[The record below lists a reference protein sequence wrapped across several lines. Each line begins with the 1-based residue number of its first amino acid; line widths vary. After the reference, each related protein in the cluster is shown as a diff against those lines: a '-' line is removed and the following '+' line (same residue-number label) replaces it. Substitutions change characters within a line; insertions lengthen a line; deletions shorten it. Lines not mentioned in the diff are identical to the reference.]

1 MQRNKGICHIVVI
14 YIFLPKLRMNNHSHS
29 NYSAGIIGG
38 GSFGLAL
45 ANLMAETG
53 QKILLLTR
61 HREQCEQVALKIQ
74 APFAQQIIPVY
85 DASFFMQHCR
95 LIILVIPSKDF
106 EDVLWKIK
114 PFTTPNHVFIHGTKG
129 IHIQQSGELITVE
142 TMSQLMHRILV
153 TERVACL
160 AGPNLAREI
169 SEGKPAA
176 TVIASQHRDILEM
189 GGNVLRSNRF
199 QVLYND
205 DIYGIELCGVLK
217 NIMAIASGAASGLE
231 VGDNAKALL
240 VNRAL
245 IEMIHIG
252 SQLGASVKS
261 FYGVAGMGD
270 LIATCYSSHSRNY
283 SVGYRLARGESF
295 AQISASMDETA
306 EGVNTTRL
314 IYQLAEQ
321 HHWKTPIT
329 KMVYKVLFE
338 EFPVNK
344 AIAHLMKLPVRE
356 DIGF

>member
-1 MQRNKGICHIVVI
+1 
-14 YIFLPKLRMNNHSHS
+14 MNYHSHS
-29 NYSAGIIGG
+29 GYFIGIIGG

-45 ANLMAETG
+45 AHLMAEIG

-61 HREQCEQVALKIQ
+61 HQAQCEQVALKIQ
-74 APFAQQIIPVY
+74 PLYAQQIIPVHNVEQ
-85 DASFFMQHCR
+85 FMQHCK
-95 LIILVIPSKDF
+95 LIFPVIPSKDF
-106 EDVLWKIK
+106 EEALWKIQ
-114 PFTTPNHVFIHGTKG
+114 PFSTSDHTYIHGTKG
-129 IHIQQSGELITVE
+129 IHIQKFGEIIKVE
-142 TMSQLMHRILV
+142 TMSQLMHRILK

-176 TVIASQHRDILEM
+176 TVIASKHRDIQEM
-189 GGNVLRSNRF
+189 GGSVLRSNRF

-217 NIMAIASGAASGLE
+217 NIMAIAAGAASGLE

-240 VNRAL
+240 INRSL

-270 LIATCYSSHSRNY
+270 LVATCYSNYSRNF

-295 AQISASMDETA
+295 SQISASMDEIA

-321 HHWKTPIT
+321 HLWKTPIT

-338 EFPVNK
+338 EFPVK
-344 AIAHLMKLPVRE
+344 EAISHLMKLPVRE